1 MEYLSQILGWS
12 QVFARLVIESVMKVG
27 IPSVQRGAGMNG
39 RRMVAAGVVVA
50 AVTVG
55 GVAGALIASPGRSGA
70 SSSPDVSTSATSNS
84 TPSAGGHVRGF
95 RGGPG
100 FGAGKDV
107 MDAAAKALGLSTAD
121 LFKKLSDG
129 KTTIADVAKAQ
140 NVDVQKVI
148 DAMEAVANS
157 QIQDIVNK
165 PFPVPQFPGKGGH
178 GKGPMMGGGPG
189 MGFGF
194 GFAGDLRGSID
205 SLSKQLGIS
214 SQDLLKDLGSGQ
226 SIADIA
232 KAKGVDINTIIN
244 SLVTDAT
251 AKINAAVS
259 DKHLS
264 QDQATKIE
272 SGLKDMI
279 TKAVNGSF
287 KFGGMGAGKG
297 FAHGFGFGGPGG
309 PGGPGGYP
317 GGPAAPGAKT
327 NPTTT
332 VPAHA

>member
-1 MEYLSQILGWS
+1 
-12 QVFARLVIESVMKVG
+12 
-27 IPSVQRGAGMNG
+27 MNG
-39 RRMVAAGVVVA
+39 RRVVAAGVVVA

-70 SSSPDVSTSATSNS
+70 SNSPGASTSATSNS
-84 TPSAGGHVRGF
+84 TPSVGSHVRGF
-95 RGGPG
+95 RGPG
-100 FGAGKDV
+100 LGVGKDV

-121 LFKKLSDG
+121 LFNKLSDG

-165 PFPVPQFPGKGGH
+165 PFPVPQFPGKGAYGN
-178 GKGPMMGGGPG
+178 GPMMGGGA
-189 MGFGF
+189 GFGF
-194 GFAGDLRGSID
+194 GLGFAGDLRGSID

-214 SQDLLKDLGSGQ
+214 SQELLKDLANGQ

-232 KAKGVDINTIIN
+232 KAKGVDINAIIN

-251 AKINAAVS
+251 SKINAAVS

-272 SGLKDMI
+272 SNLKDMI
-279 TKAVNGSF
+279 TKMVNGSF
-287 KFGGMGAGKG
+287 KFGGMGLGTG
-297 FAHGFGFGGPGG
+297 IGHGFGRFG

-317 GGPAAPGAKT
+317 GGPGGPGGYPGAKT

-332 VPAHA
+332 VPAPA